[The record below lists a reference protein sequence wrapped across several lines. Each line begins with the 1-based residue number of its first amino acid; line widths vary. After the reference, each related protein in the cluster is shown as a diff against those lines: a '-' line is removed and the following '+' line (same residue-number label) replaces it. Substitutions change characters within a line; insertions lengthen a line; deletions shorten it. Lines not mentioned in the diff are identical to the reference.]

1 MPPPHPH
8 LARPARSRLAR
19 AGWAGLGFACVAVGA
34 VGVVL
39 PGLPTTPFLILA
51 AACFVRSSQAL
62 YDRLLAHPRFGPLVR
77 DFREG
82 RGIPARVKLFALAL
96 MWLFGNMGFGGS
108 DTPKVTLSLVDHDG
122 RWLARAFIASGS
134 GDAAADTLIMMIQR
148 HPGDLS
154 KMFPG
159 L

>member
-96 MWLFGNMGFGGS
+96 MWLFVLFALGPGLPPGNAGLR
-108 DTPKVTLSLVDHDG
+108 VVV
-122 RWLARAFIASGS
+122 
-134 GDAAADTLIMMIQR
+134 AAAALIGTAYLLWIPTRRPQAR
-148 HPGDLS
+148 VAPSVEREAGR
-154 KMFPG
+154 G
-159 L
+159 